1 MMLSEVIDTERYP
14 LLDKTDARRA
24 ALVAGLSADLR
35 KNQYCSLPAFIR
47 QKAREQAVA
56 DAKAV
61 LPEANHN
68 NSDRN
73 CYLHRQRDP
82 ALPADHPRNMMFKS
96 STRMIAY
103 DQIPAASPIRTLYHA
118 DAFRSFIADVVGAPE
133 LFDSADLYQPV
144 NLLCYQPGDQ
154 SAWHFDS
161 ENAFTMT
168 LMLQASESGGDFQ
181 MAANTR
187 TDDDQRYSH
196 VGEVLRGERPTEVV
210 DVARETAALCIFR
223 GCNSLHR
230 VTPVTGQ
237 RMRIMAV
244 FVYEAKPGV
253 VGDPKVNATIYGPRI
268 AARV

>member
-14 LLDKTDARRA
+14 LLDRDHALRA

-35 KNQYCSLPAFIR
+35 KNQYCNLPAFIR

-56 DAKAV
+56 DANAV

-68 NSDRN
+68 NAERN

-103 DQIPAASPIRTLYHA
+103 DQIPVASPIRTLYHA
-118 DAFRSFIADVVGAPE
+118 DAFRRFIADVVGAPE

-144 NLLCYQPGDQ
+144 NLLCYQTGDQ

-181 MAANTR
+181 MAPDTR
-187 TDDDQRYSH
+187 SDDDQRYDH
-196 VGEVLRGERPTEVV
+196 VGAVLRGERPTDIV
-210 DVARETAALCIFR
+210 DVARETGALCIFR

-230 VTPVTGQ
+230 VTPVTGES
-237 RMRIMAV
+237 MRIMAV

-253 VGDPKVNATIYGPRI
+253 VGDPKVNATIYGARI
-268 AARV
+268 AAKV